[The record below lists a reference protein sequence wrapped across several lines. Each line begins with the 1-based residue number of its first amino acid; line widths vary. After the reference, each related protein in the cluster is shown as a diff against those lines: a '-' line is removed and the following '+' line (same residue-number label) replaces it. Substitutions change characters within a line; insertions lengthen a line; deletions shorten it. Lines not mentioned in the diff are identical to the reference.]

1 MDRKI
6 GKMLKVKIIKNYKNF
21 QEGKV
26 YEVGRNEAHSLI
38 DKNCAILYNIKNTS
52 NTSKK
57 YANKMM
63 RS

>member
-1 MDRKI
+1 
-6 GKMLKVKIIKNYKNF
+6 MLKVKIIKNYKNF

-38 DKNCAILYNIKNTS
+38 DKNYAVLYNT

>member
-6 GKMLKVKIIKNYKNF
+6 SKMLKVKIIKNYKNF

-38 DKNCAILYNIKNTS
+38 DKNYAVLYNTS
-52 NTSKK
+52 TSKK

>member
-1 MDRKI
+1 
-6 GKMLKVKIIKNYKNF
+6 MLKVKIIKNYKNF

>member
-1 MDRKI
+1 
-6 GKMLKVKIIKNYKNF
+6 MLKVKIIKNYKNF

-38 DKNCAILYNIKNTS
+38 DKNYAVLYNISNT